1 MEMLES
7 QTIIAVAVIGAI
19 ASGLVNVIKAMFSRN
34 HSKDSE
40 YDYQLKLVEAVN
52 GNNEVLVDI
61 KSELVSI
68 NGKVDNLSSRID
80 RIEKDLYGDDVK

>member
-1 MEMLES
+1 MEMLET
-7 QTIIAVAVIGAI
+7 QTIIAVAVISAI
-19 ASGLVNVIKAMFSRN
+19 AAGLVNVIKAIFGRN
-34 HSKDSE
+34 QNTKDQ

-80 RIEKDLYGDDVK
+80 HIEKDLYGGTK

>member
-1 MEMLES
+1 MEMLET

-19 ASGLVNVIKAMFSRN
+19 AVGLVNVIKAMFGRN
-34 HSKDSE
+34 QNTKDQ

-61 KSELVSI
+61 KAELISI

-80 RIEKDLYGDDVK
+80 RIEKDLYEE

>member
-1 MEMLES
+1 MLET

-19 ASGLVNVIKAMFSRN
+19 AGGLVNVIKAMFGRN
-34 HSKDSE
+34 QNTKDQ

-80 RIEKDLYGDDVK
+80 HIEKDLYGDDVK

>member
-1 MEMLES
+1 MLET
-7 QTIIAVAVIGAI
+7 QTIIAVAVISALTT
-19 ASGLVNVIKAMFSRN
+19 GLVQVIKAIFGRN
-34 HSKDSE
+34 QNTKDQ

-61 KSELVSI
+61 KSELISI

-80 RIEKDLYGDDVK
+80 HIEKDLYGDGTK

>member
-1 MEMLES
+1 MEMLET
-7 QTIIAVAVIGAI
+7 QTVIAVAVIGAI
-19 ASGLVNVIKAMFSRN
+19 AGGLVNVIKAIFGRN
-34 HSKDSE
+34 QNTKDQ

-68 NGKVDNLSSRID
+68 NNKVDNLSARID
-80 RIEKDLYGDDVK
+80 RIEKDLYEGE

>member
-1 MEMLES
+1 MLET
-7 QTIIAVAVIGAI
+7 QTVVAVAVIGAI
-19 ASGLVNVIKAMFSRN
+19 AGGLVNVVKAFFSRN
-34 HSKDSE
+34 QNTKDQ

-61 KSELVSI
+61 KSELISI

-80 RIEKDLYGDDVK
+80 HIEKDLYGSDVK

>member
-1 MEMLES
+1 MLET
-7 QTIIAVAVIGAI
+7 QTVIAVAVIGAI
-19 ASGLVNVIKAMFSRN
+19 AGGLVNVIKAFFSRN
-34 HSKDSE
+34 QNTKDQ

-61 KSELVSI
+61 KSELISI

-80 RIEKDLYGDDVK
+80 HIEKDLYGE

>member
-1 MEMLES
+1 MEMLET

-19 ASGLVNVIKAMFSRN
+19 AGGLVNVIKAMFGRN
-34 HSKDSE
+34 QNTKDQ

-61 KSELVSI
+61 KAELISI

-80 RIEKDLYGDDVK
+80 RIEKDLYEE

>member
-1 MEMLES
+1 MLET
-7 QTIIAVAVIGAI
+7 QTVIAVAVISAI
-19 ASGLVNVIKAMFSRN
+19 TAGLVQVIKAIFSRN
-34 HSKDSE
+34 QNTKDQ

-61 KSELVSI
+61 KSELISI

-80 RIEKDLYGDDVK
+80 HIEKDLYGE

>member
-1 MEMLES
+1 MLET
-7 QTIIAVAVIGAI
+7 QTIISVAVISALTT
-19 ASGLVNVIKAMFSRN
+19 GLVQVIKAIFGRN
-34 HSKDSE
+34 QNTKDQ

-52 GNNEVLVDI
+52 GNNEVLVEI

-80 RIEKDLYGDDVK
+80 HIEKDLYGDDVK

>member
-1 MEMLES
+1 MLET
-7 QTIIAVAVIGAI
+7 QTIVAVAVISALTT
-19 ASGLVNVIKAMFSRN
+19 GLVQVIKAIFGRN
-34 HSKDSE
+34 QNTKDQ

-68 NGKVDNLSSRID
+68 NGKVDNLSTRID
-80 RIEKDLYGDDVK
+80 KIESDLYGSDVK

>member
-1 MEMLES
+1 MEMLET

-19 ASGLVNVIKAMFSRN
+19 AGGLVNVIKAMFGRN
-34 HSKDSE
+34 QNTKDQ

-61 KSELVSI
+61 KSELISI

-80 RIEKDLYGDDVK
+80 HIEKDLYGE

>member
-1 MEMLES
+1 MLET
-7 QTIIAVAVIGAI
+7 QTIISVAVISALTT
-19 ASGLVNVIKAMFSRN
+19 GLVQVIKAIFGRN
-34 HSKDSE
+34 QNTKDQ

-61 KSELVSI
+61 KAELVSI

-80 RIEKDLYGDDVK
+80 HIEKDLYGDDVK

>member
-1 MEMLES
+1 MLET
-7 QTIIAVAVIGAI
+7 QTVIAVAVISAI
-19 ASGLVNVIKAMFSRN
+19 TAGLVQVIKAIFSRN
-34 HSKDSE
+34 QNTKDQ

-61 KSELVSI
+61 KSELISI

-80 RIEKDLYGDDVK
+80 HIEKDLYGSDVK

>member
-19 ASGLVNVIKAMFSRN
+19 ASGLVNVIKAMFGRN

-61 KSELVSI
+61 KSELISI

-80 RIEKDLYGDDVK
+80 RIEKDLYGE

>member
-1 MEMLES
+1 MEMLET
-7 QTIIAVAVIGAI
+7 QTVIAVAVIGAI
-19 ASGLVNVIKAMFSRN
+19 AGGLVNVIKAIFSRN
-34 HSKDSE
+34 QNTKDQ

-61 KSELVSI
+61 KSELISI

-80 RIEKDLYGDDVK
+80 HIEKDLYGE

>member
-1 MEMLES
+1 MLET
-7 QTIIAVAVIGAI
+7 QTVIAVAVISAI
-19 ASGLVNVIKAMFSRN
+19 AAGLVNVIKAMFSKN
-34 HSKDSE
+34 QNLQAQ

-52 GNNEVLVDI
+52 DNNEVLVEI

-80 RIEKDLYGDDVK
+80 KIESDLYGDDVK

>member
-1 MEMLES
+1 MLET
-7 QTIIAVAVIGAI
+7 QTIISVAIISAI
-19 ASGLVNVIKAMFSRN
+19 AAGLVNVIKAMFSKN
-34 HSKDSE
+34 QNLQAQ

-52 GNNEVLVDI
+52 SNNEVLVDI

-80 RIEKDLYGDDVK
+80 KIENDLYGEQE

>member
-1 MEMLES
+1 MEMLET
-7 QTIIAVAVIGAI
+7 QTVIAVAVIGAI
-19 ASGLVNVIKAMFSRN
+19 AGGLVNVIKAMFGRN
-34 HSKDSE
+34 QNTKDQ

-61 KSELVSI
+61 KSELISI

-80 RIEKDLYGDDVK
+80 HIEKDLYGE

>member
-1 MEMLES
+1 MLET
-7 QTIIAVAVIGAI
+7 QTIIAAAVISAI
-19 ASGLVNVIKAMFSRN
+19 AVGLVNVIKAMFGRN
-34 HSKDSE
+34 QNTKDQ

-80 RIEKDLYGDDVK
+80 HIEKDLYGDDVK